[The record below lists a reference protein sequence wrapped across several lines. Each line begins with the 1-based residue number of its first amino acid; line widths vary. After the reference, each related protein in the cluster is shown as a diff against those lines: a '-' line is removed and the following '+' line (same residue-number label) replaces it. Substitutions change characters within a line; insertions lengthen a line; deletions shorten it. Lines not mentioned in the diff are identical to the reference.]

1 MIESC
6 FQRNFLHV
14 EPLRHWINMNP
25 QFGWDHIICCDS
37 TVRGKSTSAHLKSA
51 KWPKQLFTLA
61 TSDSP
66 YINSSLLPSFHT
78 QPLVHVANA
87 AWPRE
92 PYWSVHQFKLT
103 LNMQLIWFAEFFNQ
117 SPLSLIL
124 LVCVCIFSGGFYV
137 SRLIKIKIMFSSA
150 IHAIWKLISFDSLS
164 FVGAWGI
171 ESSYS
176 FLLISVYVL
185 PACEHFAS
193 VSDAQLQSTLSNP
206 TVKASCEQRNHPS
219 FRLASV

>member
-1 MIESC
+1 M
-6 FQRNFLHV
+6 
-14 EPLRHWINMNP
+14 
-25 QFGWDHIICCDS
+25 
-37 TVRGKSTSAHLKSA
+37 
-51 KWPKQLFTLA
+51 
-61 TSDSP
+61 
-66 YINSSLLPSFHT
+66 
-78 QPLVHVANA
+78 
-87 AWPRE
+87 
-92 PYWSVHQFKLT
+92 
-103 LNMQLIWFAEFFNQ
+103 
-117 SPLSLIL
+117 
-124 LVCVCIFSGGFYV
+124 

-176 FLLISVYVL
+176 FLLISVL